1 MKKLLA
7 VLVATAMIGI
17 IAIPVLASPFSDLP
31 EESHWALDALTM
43 LAALGIVEGY
53 PDGSFKGTQPAT
65 RYEVALIVAR
75 ALEYL
80 DKDIRQMSE
89 KMFDLEGRLDA
100 GVVQQEAKPVVEPE
114 PEAEPV
120 LQPSAS
126 PDATIL
132 EQVIY
137 EKIAAMSDEQWVNF
151 EEKLYE
157 LVARVDDLSEDNKAE
172 HAKLWEAVEA
182 LEALKEA
189 RTTTVV
195 VSEGADIGLALD
207 SQKAEIMK
215 ALSDAVNAE
224 KDERQKAIDVLGASM
239 DAALSEQKGEIMMAL
254 YDSLEAAKDEGSRE
268 MAELEAKLQL
278 ALDEQNA
285 ALTMAFYDSL
295 KAAAEGDEQ
304 ALQGL
309 SGAWQLAL
317 DEYNAELTM
326 AFYDSL
332 KASKEET
339 DRAIEDVLA
348 KLDVALAEQNAE
360 LTMAFYDSIE
370 AAKDEQDRKMAAMEA
385 ELQLALD
392 EQNAELMMAFYDS
405 IRAAQN
411 DNAADLEALKAELQ
425 LALDEQNAE
434 LMMAFYDSI
443 EAAKDEQDRKMAA
456 MEAEWQLALDE
467 RNAELMMAF
476 YDSIRAAQNDNAAD
490 LEALKA
496 EWQLALDEQ
505 NAELMMAF
513 YDSIQ
518 AQREDIM
525 AMFEDTESRFEL
537 ALDELRA
544 ELMMAFYDSV
554 EAEADERA
562 RAIDE
567 LAEDFDLKLMEL
579 HAEVA
584 METYDSVFAAREECL
599 AAVDAVVAT
608 IDALQ
613 AEFSRELAALNLRVD
628 AVERE
633 LAVVRGMADQN
644 AKDIAETYHRIKTE
658 DIAPLEERVAKLE
671 GKAAEHD
678 EKISGI
684 WDDLNRFRFTGTNT
698 AQFTD
703 IDLRGE
709 GFYQDPWNPAG
720 KTYAPTSVLQNKL
733 ELELNI
739 VPEKGVSIDVG
750 LSAVTDIF
758 GKDDSEVGLFDG
770 GLNLDVTT
778 PSGNAKV
785 LAGDLARPRNF
796 TKYQISRKVF
806 GDAGVEGLS
815 LDLTTGPFVTTGMI
829 AKIEPAEYEMQYV
842 LGGGASYTLGSL
854 KVDGR
859 LLKITDDPES
869 GLEAVTPNES
879 VAGTGF
885 ALKLGEG
892 WKLDGE
898 ISSWN
903 KDNEAT
909 GLLARNLHAAG
920 KAGVLNLTG
929 YFEQVDDG
937 YAPKYLGTASNDPD
951 RVVAD
956 TRKAGF
962 EVKTDS
968 LNGLTITGSI
978 DRAGDAWYASKD
990 VVTYATDAEY
1000 EMELG
1005 PIDVTLR
1012 GGVAKDHNGY
1022 PTVNNPRFAT
1032 TTDLGF
1038 DVAFSPLKAGFTWE
1052 HEVEAN
1058 ATSYIGYADL
1068 NMPLAADTLAL
1079 KGNWKQSFGSNE
1091 YYTYGLGIDMKMPIT
1106 ENVSTMGGTMSYGKS
1121 SGMARDKDNYA
1132 RFLVGADL
1140 EWKLR
1145 PATTFTGKASYEL
1158 RDYEKD
1164 TQPSGEYLQYGL
1176 ALSHEIYK
1184 STTLKMNY
1192 DFKDVYYSPRNN
1204 ELTNYSARII
1214 GLSLKTVF

>member
-1 MKKLLA
+1 MRGEGLMKKLLA

-80 DKDIRQMSE
+80 DRDIRQMSE

-100 GVVQQEAKPVVEPE
+100 GVVQQEAK

-182 LEALKEA
+182 LKEA

-224 KDERQKAIDVLGASM
+224 KDERQKAIDALGASM

-339 DRAIEDVLA
+339 DRAIDDVLA
-348 KLDVALAEQNAE
+348 KLDMALAEQNAE

-370 AAKDEQDRKMAAMEA
+370 AAKDEQDRKMA
-385 ELQLALD
+385 D
-392 EQNAELMMAFYDS
+392 
-405 IRAAQN
+405 
-411 DNAADLEALKAELQ
+411 
-425 LALDEQNAE
+425 
-434 LMMAFYDSI
+434 
-443 EAAKDEQDRKMAA
+443 

-467 RNAELMMAF
+467 QNAELMMAF

-703 IDLRGE
+703 IDLRGD
-709 GFYQDPWNPAG
+709 GFYQDPWNPDG
-720 KTYAPTSVLQNKL
+720 KKYNPTSVLQNKL

-758 GKDDSEVGLFDG
+758 GEDDSEVGLFDG

-829 AKIEPAEYEMQYV
+829 AKIEPAEDEMQYV

-859 LLKITDDPES
+859 LLKITDDEES
-869 GLEAVTPNES
+869 AVNAATTPNES
-879 VAGTGF
+879 VAGAGF

-903 KDNEAT
+903 KDDEPT
-909 GLLARNLHAAG
+909 GFLARNLHAAG

-929 YFEQVDDG
+929 YFEQVDNG
-937 YAPKYLGTASNDPD
+937 YAPKYLGTVSNDPD
-951 RVVAD
+951 RVVAN

-978 DRAGDAWYASKD
+978 DRAGDEWYASKD

-1012 GGVAKDHNGY
+1012 GGLAQDHNGC
-1022 PTVNNPRFAT
+1022 PAMDELACAT

-1068 NMPLAADTLAL
+1068 NMPLAADTLTL

-1121 SGMARDKDNYA
+1121 SGMTKPQDNYA

-1158 RDYEKD
+1158 RDYEENE
-1164 TQPSGEYLQYGL
+1164 QPSGEYLQYGL

>member
-1 MKKLLA
+1 MRGEGLMKKLLA

-100 GVVQQEAKPVVEPE
+100 GVVQQEAE

-182 LEALKEA
+182 LKEA

-224 KDERQKAIDVLGASM
+224 EDERQKAIDALGASM

-385 ELQLALD
+385 EWQLALD
-392 EQNAELMMAFYDS
+392 EQ
-405 IRAAQN
+405 
-411 DNAADLEALKAELQ
+411 
-425 LALDEQNAE
+425 
-434 LMMAFYDSI
+434 
-443 EAAKDEQDRKMAA
+443 
-456 MEAEWQLALDE
+456 
-467 RNAELMMAF
+467 NAELMMAF

-758 GKDDSEVGLFDG
+758 GEDDSEVGLFDG

-806 GDAGVEGLS
+806 GNAGVEGLS

-869 GLEAVTPNES
+869 GLKADTPNES
-879 VAGTGF
+879 VAGAGF

-903 KDNEAT
+903 KDDMAT

-929 YFEQVDDG
+929 YFEQVDNG

-978 DRAGDAWYASKD
+978 DRAGDEWYASKD

-1012 GGVAKDHNGY
+1012 GGLAQDHNGY
-1022 PTVNNPRFAT
+1022 PTENNPRFAT